1 MHRLSADNT
10 RQRVKG
16 LLSLTLFRIQR
27 QQQLAQL
34 QQNQVYQPMVQAGQQ
49 LPQGNQQAGNQQYQ
63 QAGNQM
69 NQPGVNQVDQQVGNQ
84 GDQQVGN
91 QGYQQVGNQVDQ
103 QAGDQGGQQALN
115 PADQQ
120 AVNPADQQAGNQP
133 DQQAGNPADQQA
145 GNPADQQAVNQADQ
159 QAGNQAGQQEGEQ
172 VNQIPQPHQDQDGN
186 VDSNRLSKK
195 ERRGKERLP
204 AHAPGDKSER
214 GLRAEHVVGK
224 QIGEGA
230 GKLGHLVDH
239 LKDDTLH
246 NAEHDLRDE
255 NKGIDDTGDRN
266 LPVLPKPGND
276 NARPIAFV
284 TGTALHAFEFCFYL

>member
-1 MHRLSADNT
+1 
-10 RQRVKG
+10 
-16 LLSLTLFRIQR
+16 
-27 QQQLAQL
+27 
-34 QQNQVYQPMVQAGQQ
+34 MVQAGQQ

-63 QAGNQM
+63 QAGNQI

-84 GDQQVGN
+84 AD
-91 QGYQQVGNQVDQ
+91 QQVGNQVDQ
-103 QAGDQGGQQALN
+103 QAGDQGGQQAVYQ
-115 PADQQ
+115 ADQQ
-120 AVNPADQQAGNQP
+120 AVNQADQQAVNQ
-133 DQQAGNPADQQA
+133 ADQQA
-145 GNPADQQAVNQADQ
+145 VNQADQQAVNQADQ
-159 QAGNQAGQQEGEQ
+159 QAGNPADQQAGNQPGQQEGEPHEQ
-172 VNQIPQPHQDQDGN
+172 VNQIPQPHQDNDGN

-239 LKDDTLH
+239 LKDETLH
-246 NAEHDLRDE
+246 NAEHDLRDV

-266 LPVLPKPGND
+266 LPVLPKPGNG
-276 NARPIAFV
+276 NAHPN
-284 TGTALHAFEFCFYL
+284 CFGYWDCFACF